1 MAMTV
6 FAVISVF
13 PAQMAPA
20 MDHTQDTV
28 MSANDRAQTLQA
40 LKSIK
45 RGQWTQAEKQI
56 AATRDPLAMKIYY
69 WLAYTKDH
77 GDISFARITRFMDQV
92 PDWPGQKNMR
102 LAAEK
107 ALAKGAV
114 NRDVVDWFG
123 KYEPLTTDGVE
134 TYLDALQAEGLDTKA
149 QAVARLW
156 WQDALTSP
164 GQQDRF
170 LRKYGKYL
178 NEDAHRRRLDKL
190 LFREH
195 FTNARAVAQILGRG
209 YPALT
214 EARIALAADHNG
226 VDGRIASVPAHL
238 ARDPGL
244 LYERLRWRRRHD
256 MNFQAM
262 EMLHNP
268 PPAGKITN
276 LPDWWK
282 ERHIIARRLMEEKK
296 YESAYLLVS
305 AHQQEEGL
313 GFAQAEFLAGF
324 LALRFLDKPWRA
336 FEHFEALYHRT
347 ETPVSRS
354 RGAYWAGR
362 ASEALGHHGI
372 AQQWYHVAA
381 RYQTAYYGQLAL
393 YELDEDYKPPQQLPP
408 KRELAAQ
415 NAFNRS
421 EMVQVTRLLHKAGFR
436 TETSQFLNAL
446 ADKTIVPEDYVLVAD
461 LAVELDHYHNAV
473 RIAKKGLQ
481 KNIMMMDFA
490 YPSMLARM
498 KGIPVE
504 WAMVHAV
511 IRQESSFDYDAQS
524 PAGARGLM
532 QLMPATA
539 AEVARKNGWSHRTEW
554 LTSRPDHNIRLG
566 STYLKQMVERY
577 DGSYALALA
586 AYNGGPGRVDRWLRE
601 IGDPRKGEIDMLDW
615 VELIPV
621 YETRNYVQRVMEGA
635 YVYRIKMK
643 DVQQSVQGAIHVA
656 YREAK

>member
-1 MAMTV
+1 
-6 FAVISVF
+6 
-13 PAQMAPA
+13 
-20 MDHTQDTV
+20 